1 MQSVVKLICPGCQ
14 RENEAERIYCHDC
27 GEKLDRSASSS
38 RMLPKET
45 MAQKRKRVRKL
56 FDVRRAK
63 ILFLISRIA
72 KLLLSAA
79 ALAALVQM
87 ILPPDLP
94 PPARENSAGISQ
106 VDFQLEDALNRH
118 NGVRLQFS
126 EDQVNEHLRYALKTK
141 QSSLNKPFLEF
152 KRAVAQIHEN
162 AGAITVERAIF
173 GFPIYTSGSYS
184 VHMNAGKTSVT
195 NLGGKI
201 GRMEINPVLFKYI
214 EGIFSDLWAALD
226 RERKLVGKMQVIE
239 LHDKA
244 VSLIAP
250 GPGQ

>member
-1 MQSVVKLICPGCQ
+1 MIKLICPGCQ

-27 GEKLDRSASSS
+27 GGKLDRSGSSS
-38 RMLPKET
+38 RLLPKET
-45 MAQKRKRVRKL
+45 MSDKRRRVRKL

-63 ILFLISRIA
+63 IRFLILRTA
-72 KLLLSAA
+72 KIVLGAV
-79 ALAALVQM
+79 ALAALIQM

-94 PPARENSAGISQ
+94 PPPSAESAGISQ
-106 VDFQLEDALNRH
+106 VNFELEDALNRH
-118 NGVRLQFS
+118 NGARLQFS

-152 KRAVAQIHEN
+152 KRAVAQIHEDVC
-162 AGAITVERAIF
+162 AITAERAIF
-173 GFPIYTSGSYS
+173 GFSIYTSSSYS
-184 VHMNAGKTSVT
+184 VRMNAGKTSVT
-195 NLGGKI
+195 NKGVKI
-201 GRMEINPVLFKYI
+201 GRMDIHPALFKYI

-226 RERKLVGKMQVIE
+226 RERKLVSKMQMIE

>member
-1 MQSVVKLICPGCQ
+1 VIKLICPGCQ

-38 RMLPKET
+38 RLLPKET
-45 MAQKRKRVRKL
+45 MADKRRRVRKL

-63 ILFLISRIA
+63 IRFLILRTA
-72 KLLLSAA
+72 KVVLGAL
-79 ALAALVQM
+79 ALAALIQM

-94 PPARENSAGISQ
+94 PASAEKAGISQ
-106 VDFQLEDALNRH
+106 VNFELEEALNRH
-118 NGVRLQFS
+118 DGARLQFS
-126 EDQVNEHLRYALKTK
+126 EDQVNEHLRYALKIK

-152 KRAVAQIHEN
+152 RRAVAQIHEDVC
-162 AGAITVERAIF
+162 AITVERAIF
-173 GFPIYTSGSYS
+173 GFSIYTGGSYS
-184 VHMNAGKTSVT
+184 VRVNAGKVAVT
-195 NLGGKI
+195 DKGVKI
-201 GRMEINPVLFKYI
+201 GRMEIHPALFKYI
-214 EGIFSDLWAALD
+214 EVIFSDVWAALD
-226 RERKLVGKMQVIE
+226 RERKLVSKMQVIE